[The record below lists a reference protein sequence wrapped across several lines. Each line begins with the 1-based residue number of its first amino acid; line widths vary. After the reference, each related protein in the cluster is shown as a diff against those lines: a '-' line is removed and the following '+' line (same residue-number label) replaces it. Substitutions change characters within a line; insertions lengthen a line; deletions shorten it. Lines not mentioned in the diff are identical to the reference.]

1 MHATF
6 RMFPCGVSGC
16 DRRET
21 LRAYRCP
28 MKTVTVFCGSSPGF
42 DPLYAAA
49 AEAVGMAIGRAGME
63 LVYGGGHVGLMG
75 TVADAALRA
84 GARVTGVIP
93 RALQAREAVNEA
105 VTELIVVD
113 SMHERKM
120 IMADRADGFLA
131 LPGGPGTLEELTE
144 QWTWAQLGIHDKP
157 VALLNVGGYFDPLL
171 AFVANMRDRGF
182 THPRYT
188 DMLIVAT
195 EPGEALARLRDYVA
209 PERPT
214 ASPGAELTAQLRP

>member
-1 MHATF
+1 MTF
-6 RMFPCGVSGC
+6 
-16 DRRET
+16 T
-21 LRAYRCP
+21 I
-28 MKTVTVFCGSSPGF
+28 TVFCGSSPGF
-42 DPLYAAA
+42 DPVYVSA
-49 AEAVGMAIGRAGME
+49 AEAVGEAIARAGAN

-84 GARVTGVIP
+84 GGHVTGVIP

-113 SMHERKM
+113 SMHERKT
-120 IMADRADGFLA
+120 IMADRADAFLA

-144 QWTWAQLGIHDKP
+144 QWTWAQLGIHEKP
-157 VALLNVGGYFDPLL
+157 VGLLNVDGYFDPLL

-188 DMLIVAT
+188 DMLVVSTGVDDAI
-195 EPGEALARLRDYVA
+195 ARLRAYTP
-209 PERPT
+209 PERT
-214 ASPGAELTAQLRP
+214 AVSPGAELTAQLRP

>member
-1 MHATF
+1 
-6 RMFPCGVSGC
+6 MF
-16 DRRET
+16 
-21 LRAYRCP
+21 
-28 MKTVTVFCGSSPGF
+28 TVTVFCGSSPGF
-42 DPLYAAA
+42 DPIYAAA
-49 AEAVGMAIGRAGME
+49 AEAVGAGIGRAGMN

-84 GARVTGVIP
+84 GAHVTGVIP
-93 RALQAREAVNEA
+93 RALQAREAVNES
-105 VTELIVVD
+105 VSELIVVD
-113 SMHERKM
+113 SMHERKT

-157 VALLNVGGYFDPLL
+157 VALFNVDGYFDPLL
-171 AFVANMRDRGF
+171 AFVENMRDRGF

-195 EPGEALARLRDYVA
+195 GVDEALTLLQAYEPPAR
-209 PERPT
+209 T
-214 ASPGAELTAQLRP
+214 AVSPGAELTAQLRP